1 MARYVLARAFAAVVV
16 VIFVSVLVFLMIHLL
31 PGDALLAQLGE
42 TGRIPQSQMD
52 SLRQKMGLDQPIPL
66 QYLQWVRH
74 VFDGTLGYSLIF
86 QGQTVS
92 GRIAHA
98 LPVTMELAIIAM
110 VVAVVIAVPLGVIS
124 AVKQDTILDYAIRVF
139 SLAGISFPQFWIG
152 IIVVIYGTLYL
163 GYSPPGKYATFMSDP
178 VSNLKAVWIPA
189 LVLGFGLSATAMRLT
204 RSTMLEALNQDY
216 VRTARAKGLSGTVVV
231 YRHVLRNALIPVVTL
246 VGNQA
251 AFVFSGALILEV
263 LFNRP
268 GMGQLTYI
276 AIQQRDYTQIEG
288 NALVTASVV
297 VLVNLIVDL
306 SYGFIDPRLRYR

>member
-1 MARYVLARAFAAVVV
+1 MARYVLQRVIAALVI

-31 PGDALLAQLGE
+31 PGDALLAQLGN
-42 TGRIPQSQMD
+42 TGRIPQSQMN
-52 SLRQKMGLDQPIPL
+52 SLRHQMGLDQPIAV

-74 VFDGTLGYSLIF
+74 IFDGTLGYSLIF
-86 QGQTVS
+86 QEQTVS
-92 GRIAHA
+92 SRIAHA
-98 LPVTMELAIIAM
+98 LPITMELAIMAM
-110 VVAVVIAVPLGVIS
+110 VVAMLIALPLGVIS
-124 AVKQDTILDYAIRVF
+124 AVKHDTILDQAIRVF

-152 IIVVIYGTLYL
+152 IVVVIYGTLYF
-163 GYSPPGKYATFMSDP
+163 GYNPPGQYVTFMSDP
-178 VSNLKAVWIPA
+178 VSNLRAVWIPV
-189 LVLGFGLSATAMRLT
+189 LVLGFGLSATAMRLM

-216 VRTARAKGLSGTVVV
+216 VRTAHAKGLSETVVV
-231 YRHVLRNALIPVVTL
+231 YRHVLRNAIIPVLTL

-251 AFVFSGALILEV
+251 SFVFSGALILEI

-288 NALVTASVV
+288 NALITASVV

-306 SYGFIDPRLRYR
+306 SYGFIDPRLRYG